1 MQKSLLHTFLFL
13 FLTTLFSSPVT
24 WAQDSISFSK
34 ADVIVCSA
42 TPQDTAPPDFSLNA
56 CAQQDIADIDPQNTM
71 VWIKAK
77 VLLDELT
84 GPEGEPLSLF
94 ISGKMSSK
102 AYLNGALIGQN
113 GVPALDASQE
123 VPGKMDAEL
132 FPPQELFRLG
142 ENEIILQASAHHGKI
157 HLARPLHM
165 IAIAPASFSAK
176 AGRAQ
181 LILSLVTLGVFGL
194 SALYF
199 GIMAILSETRIRFA
213 TLSAISFFASGQLLF
228 ETLRGLV
235 QYDYP
240 FHEVRLVAIALF
252 SAAFGLSVAFHVL
265 RTFMTSYLKPVIA
278 GLAVLC
284 ALALVLIPGF
294 DYKALIAMSMPL
306 LASLI
311 GAGVWTFQK
320 RSRAFAYFLALLV
333 FLIAIAIFRALFLD
347 TVFFLL
353 VAFFLLLLFVEQ
365 AFTLVEEARERRAEE
380 ARANR
385 LAQALAEAEER
396 SKTSHIDIKSAGKL
410 ERIATSQI
418 IHCKGANGYSEIIL
432 VGGRTVLHS
441 ASLNEMEKTLPAT
454 FLRVHRSHL
463 INVMFVQSLSRDP
476 SGTGTLVLT
485 EGEGVPVSR
494 RVMPSVRR
502 ALG

>member
-1 MQKSLLHTFLFL
+1 
-13 FLTTLFSSPVT
+13 
-24 WAQDSISFSK
+24 
-34 ADVIVCSA
+34 
-42 TPQDTAPPDFSLNA
+42 
-56 CAQQDIADIDPQNTM
+56 
-71 VWIKAK
+71 
-77 VLLDELT
+77 
-84 GPEGEPLSLF
+84 
-94 ISGKMSSK
+94 
-102 AYLNGALIGQN
+102 
-113 GVPALDASQE
+113 
-123 VPGKMDAEL
+123 
-132 FPPQELFRLG
+132 
-142 ENEIILQASAHHGKI
+142 
-157 HLARPLHM
+157 
-165 IAIAPASFSAK
+165 
-176 AGRAQ
+176 
-181 LILSLVTLGVFGL
+181 
-194 SALYF
+194 
-199 GIMAILSETRIRFA
+199 
-213 TLSAISFFASGQLLF
+213 
-228 ETLRGLV
+228 
-235 QYDYP
+235 
-240 FHEVRLVAIALF
+240 
-252 SAAFGLSVAFHVL
+252 
-265 RTFMTSYLKPVIA
+265 MTSYLKPVTA

-418 IHCKGANGYSEIIL
+418 IHCKGASGYSEIIL

-476 SGTGTLVLT
+476 SGTGTLLLT